1 MCGSEAPHPISCGSK
16 EDIVTPNQ
24 ITVFRVGLALLAIG
38 LFRWNFWAGAVAVV
52 LTAAAIV
59 LDAVD
64 GYVARRTGQTTAL
77 GAALDILGDRV
88 VEDSYLIFFAAA
100 GLISFWI
107 PVVFIVRG
115 AATDFL
121 RSVAHGRGMTPFG
134 GSGGMLRTWWG
145 RHLVGSRWSR
155 AAYGILK
162 AVMFCW
168 LGGLILVRLAA
179 RDIGAH
185 LSQPTAWSLDVTAA
199 VLTYAALGFCIVR
212 GIPVLWEG
220 RWLLAS
226 VDPRNARSAA

>member
-1 MCGSEAPHPISCGSK
+1 M
-16 EDIVTPNQ
+16 TPNQ

-38 LFRWNFWAGAVAVV
+38 LFRLNVWASAVAVV
-52 LTAAAIV
+52 LTAGAII

-64 GYVARRTGQTTAL
+64 GYVARRTGQSSAL

-115 AATDFL
+115 AATDFI
-121 RSVAHGRGMTPFG
+121 RTIAHGKGMTPFG
-134 GSGGMLRTWWG
+134 SSGGMLTTWWG
-145 RHLVGSRWSR
+145 RQLVGSRWSR
-155 AAYGILK
+155 AAYGVVK

-168 LGGLILVRLAA
+168 LGGLILVRFAA
-179 RDIGAH
+179 RDLGAQ
-185 LSQPTAWSLDVTAA
+185 LSAPASWSLELVAA
-199 VLTYAALGFCIVR
+199 VLTYAAVAFCIVR

-226 VDPRNARSAA
+226 AERGPARSAA